1 MSFGQKNHFVFI
13 NKKHPSFE
21 KPQNHAFLKEG
32 CHSYIFFP
40 QQGKTMV
47 KTLPF
52 PNSLST
58 VSVPP

>member
-13 NKKHPSFE
+13 NKNILPS
-21 KPQNHAFLKEG
+21 KSRKIMRFLKEG